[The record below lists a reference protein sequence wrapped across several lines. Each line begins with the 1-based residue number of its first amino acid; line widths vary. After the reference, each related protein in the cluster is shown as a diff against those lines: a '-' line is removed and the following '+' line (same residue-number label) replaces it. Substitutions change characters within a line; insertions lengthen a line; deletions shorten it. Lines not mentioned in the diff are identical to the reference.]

1 MSDQLVAEAATDITH
16 NVHERQT
23 LMFSAEFKLVIRGI
37 KQFQT
42 YALGRMAAG
51 ISIFFS

>member
-1 MSDQLVAEAATDITH
+1 MSDQLVAEAATDMTH
-16 NVHERQT
+16 NVHKRQT

-42 YALGRMAAG
+42 YALGHMA
-51 ISIFFS
+51 ISNSIFFS